1 MGQTKQFIIIILVF
15 TRNFLQCNAESFALY
30 KTNASSSLMLFIPIN
45 IFNLPNAAKKW
56 TLQFISKVETYT
68 YNKSAEHTWENEVVI
83 FPLVQRWSD

>member
-1 MGQTKQFIIIILVF
+1 
-15 TRNFLQCNAESFALY
+15 
-30 KTNASSSLMLFIPIN
+30 MLFIPIN
-45 IFNLPNAAKKW
+45 IFNLANAAKKW